1 VIELEFL
8 VPFYGSP
15 RYLHEAIAGI
25 RALVDTDWR
34 LTIVEDAY
42 PDGAAVERSVT
53 ALGDDRIRYVRN
65 ERNLGVNANVHRCI
79 QLAERE
85 HFVITGYDDRVLPNY
100 GQVVAGLLAR
110 HPDAALVQPAVQ
122 VVDEEGRPHRPL
134 PDRIKALA
142 APGGRRSRPEVV
154 LQGEQAVAGLLRGN
168 WLYTPALCYRRDALQ
183 RAPFRPGIDAAH
195 DLAFVVDVLLD
206 GGTLVV
212 GGVVGGGDRSG
223 GWGAAGGGEPCFAY
237 RRHRR
242 SHSSSFARSGVRF
255 EQERRYFDDIGAELR
270 ARGWTTAERAARRRL
285 LSRLNAA
292 TQLPQAV
299 RHRSPAA
306 VRTLLRQALG

>member
-1 VIELEFL
+1 VTAVLEFL
-8 VPFYGSP
+8 IPFYGEP
-15 RYLHEAIAGI
+15 RYLHQAIAGI

-42 PDGAAVERSVT
+42 PGGTAVERQVV
-53 ALGDDRIRYVRN
+53 ALGDDRIRYLRN

-79 QLAERE
+79 QLAERD
-85 HFVITGYDDRVLPNY
+85 HFVITGYDDEVRPNY

-110 HPDAALVQPAVQ
+110 HPDAALIQPAVE
-122 VVDEEGRPHRPL
+122 VVDEDGRPHRPL

-142 APGGRRSRPEVV
+142 GPGRRHREDGAIV
-154 LQGEQAVAGLLRGN
+154 LRGESAVASLLRGN

-195 DLAFVVDVLLD
+195 DLGFVVDVLLD

-212 GGVVGGGDRSG
+212 GTEV
-223 GWGAAGGGEPCFAY
+223 CFAY

-270 ARGWTTAERAARRRL
+270 DRGWHIAARSARRRL
-285 LSRLNAA
+285 LSRFNAA
-292 TQLPQAV
+292 TQLPQAL
-299 RHRSPAA
+299 RHPEPTTIRS
-306 VRTLLRQALG
+306 LLRQSLR

>member
-8 VPFYGSP
+8 IPFYGEP

-42 PDGAAVERSVT
+42 PGGDAVEREVVG
-53 ALGDDRIRYVRN
+53 LGDDRIRYLRN
-65 ERNLGVNANVHRCI
+65 EWNIGVNANVHRCI

-110 HPDAALVQPAVQ
+110 HPDAALVQPAVE
-122 VVDEEGRPHRPL
+122 VVDEDGRPHRPL

-142 APGGRRSRPEVV
+142 GPRTRPRGPGTDEVV
-154 LQGEQAVAGLLRGN
+154 LQGEAAVAGLLRGN
-168 WLYTPALCYRRDALQ
+168 WLYTPALCYRRDVLR

-212 GGVVGGGDRSG
+212 GG
-223 GWGAAGGGEPCFAY
+223 ETCFAY

-270 ARGWTTAERAARRRL
+270 SRGWTTAERAARRRL

-299 RHRSPAA
+299 RHRSPAT
-306 VRTLLRQALG
+306 VRTLLRQTLG

>member
-1 VIELEFL
+1 MSAAELEFL
-8 VPFYGSP
+8 IPFYGEP

-42 PDGAAVERSVT
+42 PDGAAVERDVA
-53 ALGDDRIRYVRN
+53 ALGDDRIRYLRN
-65 ERNLGVNANVHRCI
+65 ERNVGVNANVHRCI
-79 QLAERE
+79 QLAERD

-110 HPDAALVQPAVQ
+110 HPEAALIQPAVE
-122 VVDEEGRPHRPL
+122 VVDEDGRPHRPL

-142 APGGRRSRPEVV
+142 GPVGPRHRGHDDVV
-154 LQGEQAVAGLLRGN
+154 LQGERAVAGLLRGN
-168 WLYTPALCYRRDALQ
+168 WLYTPALCFRRDALQ

-212 GGVVGGGDRSG
+212 GSEV
-223 GWGAAGGGEPCFAY
+223 CFAY
-237 RRHRR
+237 RRHRQ

-255 EQERRYFDDIGAELR
+255 EQERRYLDDISAELR
-270 ARGWTTAERAARRRL
+270 DRGWRTAERSARRRL

-292 TQLPQAV
+292 AQLPRAL
-299 RHRSPAA
+299 RHRETTALRSLA
-306 VRTLLRQALG
+306 RQALR

>member
-1 VIELEFL
+1 VTVELEFL
-8 VPFYGSP
+8 IPFYGEP

-42 PDGAAVERSVT
+42 PEGAEVERQVA
-53 ALGDDRIRYVRN
+53 ALGDDRIRYLRN
-65 ERNLGVNANVHRCI
+65 ERNIGVNANVHRCI
-79 QLAERE
+79 QLAERD
-85 HFVITGYDDRVLPNY
+85 HFVITGYDDKVLPNY

-110 HPDAALVQPAVQ
+110 HPDAALVQPAVE
-122 VVDEEGRPHRPL
+122 VVDEEGRRHNPL
-134 PDRIKALA
+134 PDRVKALA
-142 APGGRRSRPEVV
+142 RPGHAGRSGGTEVV
-154 LQGEQAVAGLLRGN
+154 LRGEPAVAGLLRGN

-206 GGTLVV
+206 GGSLVV
-212 GGVVGGGDRSG
+212 GTEV
-223 GWGAAGGGEPCFAY
+223 CFAY

-270 ARGWTTAERAARRRL
+270 RRGWPTAERAARRRL
-285 LSRLNAA
+285 LSRFNAA
-292 TQLPQAV
+292 TQLPQAL
-299 RHRSPAA
+299 RAARPATI
-306 VRTLLRQALG
+306 RTLVRQALR

>member
-1 VIELEFL
+1 MTVPSPAVLEFL
-8 VPFYGSP
+8 IPFHGEP

-25 RALVDTDWR
+25 RALVDTDWQ

-42 PDGAAVERSVT
+42 PGGTEVERQVA
-53 ALGDDRIRYVRN
+53 ALGDDRIRYLRN

-79 QLAERE
+79 QLAERD
-85 HFVITGYDDRVLPNY
+85 HFVITGHDDKVRPNY
-100 GQVVAGLLAR
+100 GQVVAGLLAH
-110 HPDAALVQPAVQ
+110 HPDAALVQPAVE
-122 VVDEEGRPHRPL
+122 VVDEDGRPHRPL

-142 APGGRRSRPEVV
+142 SPGGRREVV
-154 LQGEQAVAGLLRGN
+154 LQGQPAVASLLRGN

-212 GGVVGGGDRSG
+212 GTEV
-223 GWGAAGGGEPCFAY
+223 CFAY

-255 EQERRYFDDIGAELR
+255 EQERRYFDGIGTELR
-270 ARGWTTAERAARRRL
+270 DRGWHSAARSARRRL

-292 TQLPQAV
+292 TQLPQAL
-299 RHRSPAA
+299 RHAQPAA
-306 VRTLLRQALG
+306 LRSLLRQSLG

>member
-1 VIELEFL
+1 VIELDFL
-8 VPFYGSP
+8 IPYYGAP
-15 RYLHEAIAGI
+15 RYLHEAIAAI

-42 PDGAAVERSVT
+42 HGGAAVERSV
-53 ALGDDRIRYVRN
+53 AELGDDRIRYLRN

-79 QLAERE
+79 QLASRD

-100 GQVVAGLLAR
+100 GQVVAGLLDR
-110 HPDAALVQPAVQ
+110 HPGAALVQPPVE
-122 VVDEEGRPHRPL
+122 VVDEDGRQHRPL

-142 APGGRRSRPEVV
+142 GPGGRSRCPTEVV
-154 LQGEQAVAGLLRGN
+154 LQGERAVASLLRGN

-206 GGTLVV
+206 GGTLVS
-212 GGVVGGGDRSG
+212 GGDM
-223 GWGAAGGGEPCFAY
+223 CFAY

-255 EQERRYFDDIGAELR
+255 EQERRYFDDIRTELR
-270 ARGWTTAERAARRRL
+270 SRGWTTAERSARRRL

-292 TQLPQAV
+292 TQLPQAL
-299 RHRSPAA
+299 RHRSPAT
-306 VRTLLRQALG
+306 VRTLVAHALG